1 MTVLQF
7 SQQLLTYIGGYSI
20 LTSTNVSNVNLNN
33 KYVLQ
38 YTNNTNKEHLVITLY
53 HNKILH
59 TIHKK
64 FFLSPIFLQVKIN
77 HFRLR
82 KQSRQP
88 WGSHATKVLG
98 QSIYIP
104 TQLYIQIPPSD
115 PTDPVN
121 FTCVWNGHW
130 NQPVGAM

>member
-1 MTVLQF
+1 M
-7 SQQLLTYIGGYSI
+7 
-20 LTSTNVSNVNLNN
+20 TSTNVSNVNLNN

-77 HFRLR
+77 HFGLR
-82 KQSRQP
+82 
-88 WGSHATKVLG
+88 
-98 QSIYIP
+98 
-104 TQLYIQIPPSD
+104 IPPM
-115 PTDPVN
+115 TVIIRH
-121 FTCVWNGHW
+121 GL
-130 NQPVGAM
+130 